1 MMKYYKHP
9 ETGEVF
15 TYETEQDRQE
25 WGAPELVEMT
35 PEEIDAHLHPPIP
48 ADARRKAA
56 KDSIDLAAGKARDAF
71 VSPGQYVA
79 EEYRLAKQQADEWVA
94 AGKPANDVPPAV
106 AVWAQA
112 RGWTPEQAAQD
123 IIDTEAAWMSAL
135 SAIRQA
141 RLLGKAAVDAAPDDA
156 DFAIV
161 AAPYIAQLEAI
172 AEQAP

>member
-1 MMKYYKHP
+1 MKYYKHP

-15 TYETEQDRQE
+15 AYETAQERQE

-35 PEEIDAHLHPPIP
+35 PEEIDAHLLPP

-56 KDSIDLAAGKARDAF
+56 KYSIDLAAGKARDAF

-112 RGWTPEQAAQD
+112 RGWTAEQAAQD
-123 IIDTEAAWMSAL
+123 ILDTEAAWVSAL
-135 SAIRQA
+135 AAIRQA
-141 RLLGKAAVDAAPDDA
+141 RLLGKAAVDAAADDA
-156 DFAIV
+156 DFDAV

-172 AEQAP
+172 AEKVP

>member
-1 MMKYYKHP
+1 MIYFKHP

-15 TYETEQDRQE
+15 AYETEQDRQE

-56 KDSIDLAAGKARDAF
+56 KDSIDLAAGKARDAL

-94 AGKPANDVPPAV
+94 SGKPANDVPPAV
-106 AVWAQA
+106 ALWAQA
-112 RGWTPEQAAQD
+112 HGWTAEQAAQD
-123 IIDTEAAWMSAL
+123 IIDTEASWMAAL
-135 SAIRQA
+135 TAIRQA
-141 RLLGKAAVDAAPDDA
+141 RLLGKAAVDAAADDA
-156 DFAIV
+156 DFDAV
-161 AAPYIAQLEAI
+161 AGPYIAQLEAI
-172 AEQAP
+172 AEQAS

>member
-1 MMKYYKHP
+1 MKYYKHP

-15 TYETEQDRQE
+15 AYEAEQDRQE

-48 ADARRKAA
+48 ADVRRKAA

-79 EEYRLAKQQADEWVA
+79 EEYRLAKQQADEWIA

-112 RGWTPEQAAQD
+112 RGW
-123 IIDTEAAWMSAL
+123 
-135 SAIRQA
+135 
-141 RLLGKAAVDAAPDDA
+141 RLLTTPTLPSWPRRTSLSWRLLRSRRHEDRFLQGHSPRPARHIQCSGALVDPWP
-156 DFAIV
+156 V
-161 AAPYIAQLEAI
+161 QPL
-172 AEQAP
+172 

>member
-1 MMKYYKHP
+1 MKYYKHP

-15 TYETEQDRQE
+15 AYETEAERQQ

-56 KDSIDLAAGKARDAF
+56 KDAIDAAAGDARRAF
-71 VSPGQYVA
+71 VSIGWGVE

-94 AGKPANDVPPAV
+94 AGKPADAVPPAV
-106 AVWAQA
+106 SVWAQA
-112 RGWTPEQAAQD
+112 RGWTAEQAAQD

-135 SAIRQA
+135 AAIRQV
-141 RLLGKAAVDAAPDDA
+141 RLLGKAAVDAADDNA
-156 DFAIV
+156 DFDAV
-161 AAPYIAQLEAI
+161 AAPYISQLEAI